1 MAFIA
6 ALMVIVVT
14 SYRQTVRAYPDGGG
28 AFIVAHDNLG
38 LKPAMVAAASLL
50 TDYVLTVA
58 VSILAIAAVE
68 YWNPDF
74 RMVTTSLS
82 RFSVVVTVLAAL
94 ALLAFGI
101 GVCAFFEKEGTQM
114 ERIPPDDISRYGM
127 NTNHERMD
135 NGELRFRLMSTDGSG
150 YIRTVAGEKG
160 AWQNSHSHAYVLET
174 YVVQSGWMVL
184 AEFQNGK
191 LVPELLE
198 PGKAVTTRIGIVHNV
213 YLPRGA
219 VIHTV
224 KHGIAQQKDWIP
236 SDDFDKMTKPLS
248 EQELLKI
255 VGRTPGTPP
264 SAPTP

>member
-1 MAFIA
+1 VAFLYILC
-6 ALMVIVVT
+6 ALSIWRLRHHHDLAGRQLLRLESDQNGYFHQRAKEIQRRYRSAPHWLMWT
-14 SYRQTVRAYPDGGG
+14 S
-28 AFIVAHDNLG
+28 
-38 LKPAMVAAASLL
+38 M
-50 TDYVLTVA
+50 
-58 VSILAIAAVE
+58 
-68 YWNPDF
+68 
-74 RMVTTSLS
+74 
-82 RFSVVVTVLAAL
+82 AL